1 VVRGDPLWSQDRFT
15 QRAQER
21 SGGDPVTDANDPA
34 DRTHEIATDLV
45 QYVVVVVP
53 DQDALGTVVPAL
65 AELVQTGRIRIL
77 DLVVL
82 VRDRDGAVTVLELE
96 AVESLAALRHVEGD
110 LGGMLSDNDIA
121 LASHALRPGTAGI
134 VLVTEDRWAAP
145 LSVAARSAGGLIVAG
160 ERIPPSRVE
169 QALADWSE
177 DEQGG
182 A

>member
-1 VVRGDPLWSQDRFT
+1 M
-15 QRAQER
+15 
-21 SGGDPVTDANDPA
+21 TDAREPA
-34 DRTHEIATDLV
+34 DRTHEVASDLV

-53 DQDALGTVVPAL
+53 DQDALATVVPAL
-65 AELVQTGRIRIL
+65 AELVQTGKIRIL

-82 VRDRDGAVTVLELE
+82 VRDREGAVTVLEFE
-96 AVESLAALRHVEGD
+96 AVESLAALRHVEGE

-121 LASHALRPGTAGI
+121 LASLALRPGTAGI
-134 VLVTEDRWAAP
+134 VLVTEDRWAEP
-145 LSVAARSAGGLIVAG
+145 LSAAARRAGGLIVAG

-169 QALADWSE
+169 LVLSDQLE

>member
-1 VVRGDPLWSQDRFT
+1 
-15 QRAQER
+15 
-21 SGGDPVTDANDPA
+21 
-34 DRTHEIATDLV
+34 
-45 QYVVVVVP
+45 
-53 DQDALGTVVPAL
+53 
-65 AELVQTGRIRIL
+65 
-77 DLVVL
+77 
-82 VRDRDGAVTVLELE
+82 
-96 AVESLAALRHVEGD
+96 LRHVEGE

-121 LASHALRPGTAGI
+121 LASHALRPRTAGI

-145 LSVAARSAGGLIVAG
+145 LSVAARRAGGLIVAG

>member
-1 VVRGDPLWSQDRFT
+1 M
-15 QRAQER
+15 
-21 SGGDPVTDANDPA
+21 TDAMEPA
-34 DRTHEIATDLV
+34 DRTEEVTTDLV

-53 DQDALGTVVPAL
+53 DQDALATVAPAL
-65 AELVQTGRIRIL
+65 AELVQAGRIRIL

-82 VRDRDGAVTVLELE
+82 VRDHEGAVTVLELE
-96 AVESLAALRHVEGD
+96 AVESMRTLRHVEGE
-110 LGGMLSDNDIA
+110 LGDMLSENDIA
-121 LASHALRPGTAGI
+121 LASHALRPGATGI

-145 LSVAARSAGGLIVAG
+145 LSAAARRAGGLIVAG

-169 QALADWSE
+169 QVLASPPE

>member
-1 VVRGDPLWSQDRFT
+1 MIATL
-15 QRAQER
+15 RAQER
-21 SGGDPVTDANDPA
+21 SRGHQVTDAREPP
-34 DRTHEIATDLV
+34 DRTHGVATDLV
-45 QYVVVVVP
+45 QYVVVVAP
-53 DQDALGTVVPAL
+53 DQDALATVVPAL
-65 AELVQTGRIRIL
+65 SELVQSGKIRIL

-82 VRDRDGAVTVLELE
+82 VRDREDAVTVLELE
-96 AVESLAALRHVEGD
+96 AVESLAALQHVEGEH
-110 LGGMLSDNDIA
+110 GGMLSENDIA

-145 LSVAARSAGGLIVAG
+145 LSVAARRAGGLIVAG

-169 QALADWSE
+169 QALAGWYE

>member
-1 VVRGDPLWSQDRFT
+1 MTD
-15 QRAQER
+15 ER
-21 SGGDPVTDANDPA
+21 QPP
-34 DRTHEIATDLV
+34 DRTDEVATDLV

-53 DQDALGTVVPAL
+53 DQGALATVVPAL
-65 AELVQTGRIRIL
+65 AELVQTGKIRIL

-82 VRDRDGAVTVLELE
+82 ERNLEGAVNVLEFE
-96 AVESLAALRHVEGD
+96 AVESIADLRDVEGE
-110 LGGMLSDNDIA
+110 LGGMLSANDIA
-121 LASHALRPGTAGI
+121 LASHALRPGTTGI

-145 LSVAARSAGGLIVAG
+145 LSAAARRAGGLIVAG

-169 QALADWSE
+169 QILAHPE

>member
-1 VVRGDPLWSQDRFT
+1 MIATL
-15 QRAQER
+15 RAQER
-21 SGGDPVTDANDPA
+21 IRGHPVTDAREPS
-34 DRTHEIATDLV
+34 DRTREVATDLV
-45 QYVVVVVP
+45 QYVVVAAP
-53 DQDALGTVVPAL
+53 DQDALATVVPAL
-65 AELVQTGRIRIL
+65 AELVETGKIRIL

-82 VRDRDGAVTVLELE
+82 VRDREDAVTVLEFE
-96 AVESLAALRHVEGD
+96 AVESLAALRHVEGE

-145 LSVAARSAGGLIVAG
+145 LSVAARRAGGLIVAG

>member
-1 VVRGDPLWSQDRFT
+1 
-15 QRAQER
+15 
-21 SGGDPVTDANDPA
+21 VTDAREPA
-34 DRTHEIATDLV
+34 DRTDKIATDLV

-53 DQDALGTVVPAL
+53 DQGALATVVPAL
-65 AELVQTGRIRIL
+65 AELVETGKIRIL

-82 VRDRDGAVTVLELE
+82 KRDPEGVVTVLEFE
-96 AVESLAALRHVEGD
+96 AVDSMADLREVEGEF
-110 LGGMLSDNDIA
+110 GGMLSDNDIA
-121 LASHALRPGTAGI
+121 LASHALRPGTTGI

-145 LSVAARSAGGLIVAG
+145 LSAAARRVGGLIVAG

-169 QALADWSE
+169 QVVASPPE

>member
-1 VVRGDPLWSQDRFT
+1 MIAPTESAQKRSRGN
-15 QRAQER
+15 
-21 SGGDPVTDANDPA
+21 PVIDAPEPA
-34 DRTHEIATDLV
+34 DRTQEVATDLV
-45 QYVVVVVP
+45 QYAVVVVP
-53 DQDALGTVVPAL
+53 DQDKLATVVPAL
-65 AELVQTGRIRIL
+65 TELVQTGKIRIL

-82 VRDRDGAVTVLELE
+82 VRDREGAVTVLEFE
-96 AVESLAALRHVEGD
+96 AVDSLAALRHVEGE
-110 LGGMLSDNDIA
+110 LGGILSDNDIA
-121 LASHALRPGTAGI
+121 LASHALRPGTAGV